1 MSTAGVAGVAIGSIF
16 GGDFVKSGR
25 RLTIL

>member
-1 MSTAGVAGVAIGSIF
+1 MCTAAVAGIAIGSIF

-25 RLTIL
+25 RQTVL